1 MAKVIRKKLVSDLFA
16 QSLLVVSLLIVL
28 QRPLTSG
35 LGLDFFKFSDEV
47 LLLAVFGI
55 GFLFM
60 ALSTRVS
67 KLFLTIVFV
76 FFWTTV
82 VSLKSGF
89 NPNTAEIIGQNLLHL
104 KFFLFF
110 WAIYELGKESTPIL
124 RRLLKW
130 IVILGLGSYA
140 LEFLLGETFLDL
152 FGLEKTTRNN
162 KERLGGFFHPNQL
175 SLIILMGY
183 FVWFYFNVQ
192 KNNQRRLLFVSIVA
206 ILLITS
212 IGSRMPLIGLL
223 VLWGLYYKD
232 FILKKAKVLIGIL
245 IGGIAV
251 FSFLAFYTDFIEITI
266 QNLTTGFDPKGH
278 YIRGIM
284 LTLSLQLS
292 WTYFPLG
299 TGSGTFGSYFS
310 KGSVVYEDLGVAHRS
325 YFIEMDGVYDSNIA
339 TLLGEFGWLGLA
351 IFLFLFYR
359 IYRMSVRTVNS
370 QVGRVV
376 FMATFFFL
384 LLSSFI
390 NPIFS
395 NSVFSL
401 VIPLFIVYL
410 MHYENSKNIQYVPK

>member
-1 MAKVIRKKLVSDLFA
+1 MAKVIRKKFVSDLLA
-16 QSLLVVSLLIVL
+16 QLLLAFSLLIVL

-35 LGLDFFKFSDEV
+35 LGLTFFKFSDEV
-47 LLLAVFGI
+47 LLLAVFGM
-55 GFLFM
+55 GFIFM
-60 ALSTRVS
+60 ALFARAS
-67 KLFLTIVFV
+67 KLFLTIVII
-76 FFWTTV
+76 FFWTTFI
-82 VSLKSGF
+82 SLKSGL
-89 NPNTAEIIGQNLLHL
+89 NPNVGQVIGQNLLHL

-110 WAIYELGKESTPIL
+110 WAIYELGKHSTPTL
-124 RRLLKW
+124 RTLLKW
-130 IVILGLGSYA
+130 IVVLGLGSYA
-140 LEFLLGETFLDL
+140 LELMLGETFLDL

-183 FVWFYFNVQ
+183 FVWFYFNVH
-192 KNNQRRLLFVSIVA
+192 KNNQQRLLVVSVITV
-206 ILLITS
+206 LLITS
-212 IGSRMPLIGLL
+212 IGSRMPLIGLI

-245 IGGIAV
+245 IGGIVV
-251 FSFLAFYTDFIEITI
+251 FCFLAFYTDFIEITM

-292 WTYFPLG
+292 WSYFPFG

-310 KGSVVYEDLGVAHRS
+310 KGSVVYDDLGVGHRS

-339 TLLGEFGWLGLA
+339 TLLGEFGWIGLLF
-351 IFLFLFYR
+351 FLFLFYR
-359 IYRMSVRTVNS
+359 IYRMSMRTVNS
-370 QVGRVV
+370 HVGRIV
-376 FMATFFFL
+376 FVSIFFFL

-401 VIPLFIVYL
+401 VVPLFIVYL
-410 MHYENSKNIQYVPK
+410 MHHENSKNIQHVPK